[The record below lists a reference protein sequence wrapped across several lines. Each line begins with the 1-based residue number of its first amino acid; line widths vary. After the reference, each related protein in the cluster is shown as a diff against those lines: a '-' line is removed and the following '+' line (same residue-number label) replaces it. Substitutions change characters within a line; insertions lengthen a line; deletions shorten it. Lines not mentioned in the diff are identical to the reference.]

1 MARNH
6 KVTTV
11 RNSGCPPHRVS
22 YMLIYFYDLKTK
34 LRDYNRIKR
43 MFYYDLKKSRLSTY
57 PTKTKSVIIVEDS
70 GEAMADKFFVR
81 HRKHLEVYKAR
92 CTSIEEII

>member
-1 MARNH
+1 
-6 KVTTV
+6 
-11 RNSGCPPHRVS
+11 
-22 YMLIYFYDLKTK
+22 MLIYFYDIKARLK
-34 LRDYNRIKR
+34 DYNRIKR

-57 PTKTKSVIIVEDS
+57 PTKTKSVIIVDDS
-70 GEAMADKFFVR
+70 SEALADRFFIR

>member
-1 MARNH
+1 
-6 KVTTV
+6 
-11 RNSGCPPHRVS
+11 
-22 YMLIYFYDLKTK
+22 MLIYFYDLKAK

-70 GEAMADKFFVR
+70 AELLADKFFSK
-81 HRKHLEVYKAR
+81 HRKHIECYKAHAS
-92 CTSIEEII
+92 SIEEIF